1 LPLRGSLEISA
12 FTYAFCDLK
21 YRRKSAVF
29 TAISLAI
36 LAAMLSLRAF
46 HESNVERVLADLPSE
61 DQLRLRRAM
70 SSFK

>member
-1 LPLRGSLEISA
+1 M
-12 FTYAFCDLK
+12 
-21 YRRKSAVF
+21 F

>member
-1 LPLRGSLEISA
+1 M
-12 FTYAFCDLK
+12 
-21 YRRKSAVF
+21 F

-36 LAAMLSLRAF
+36 LAALLSLRAF
-46 HESNVERVLADLPSE
+46 HESNVESVLSGLPSE